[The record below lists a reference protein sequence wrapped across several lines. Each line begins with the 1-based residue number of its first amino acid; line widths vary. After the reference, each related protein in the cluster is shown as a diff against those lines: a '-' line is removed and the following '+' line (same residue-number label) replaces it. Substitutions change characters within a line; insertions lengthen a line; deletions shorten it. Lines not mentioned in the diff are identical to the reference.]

1 MLEAVSGVYRSIK
14 VGPPTQSDATM
25 GPVISAAQREKCENL
40 VEAAEEH
47 GGKVVCGGGRPAG
60 LDRGY
65 YFEPTVLDVPDNAN
79 PAAREEIFGPVIAV
93 IGYRDLDHAVEI
105 ANDSIYGLSGQVY
118 GADVATAVRVARRLR
133 TGAVNVNTTVF
144 SAYAPS
150 GGYKQSGLGRE
161 RGTDGIREFQE
172 VKHMSIGSFHY
183 DQHHHQAE
191 CQSDESTPFDLNW
204 LISVDDHILEPPNLW
219 VDRVAS
225 KDRDRAPHMEVD
237 DKGMDVWVYDGK
249 KMPSSGLSAVVG
261 KSKEEFSPEPLNYS
275 EMRPGCYDAKARVE
289 DMDLS
294 GVLASLCFPTLPRF
308 CGQLFMEASDREFGF
323 ECLQIYNDWLV
334 EEWCGAAPGRY
345 IPLMLIPMWDPALA
359 AEEMERMAAKGVTS
373 FAFSENPEPLGLPT
387 IHDADHYWEPVM
399 AKANELDMV
408 ASMHVGSSSTLP
420 RICNDA
426 PFMANLTWGA
436 SRTSGTMLS
445 WLFSGLF
452 QRYPNLKIALSE
464 GECGWMPY
472 FLERAEQVLDKQR
485 YWVKRGTKFMGHAG
499 NEADLDTLDIRE
511 TFRKHIYGCIIEDRH
526 AVKSLDEL
534 GEDNIMCE
542 TDYPHSDSTW
552 PNCIEVA
559 RNTMKDLPAE
569 VQYKLLRGNAERL
582 YRFTPAEPP
591 ALTGA

>member
-1 MLEAVSGVYRSIK
+1 MSNASG
-14 VGPPTQSDATM
+14 
-25 GPVISAAQREKCENL
+25 EN
-40 VEAAEEH
+40 
-47 GGKVVCGGGRPAG
+47 GGSTYN
-60 LDRGY
+60 LD
-65 YFEPTVLDVPDNAN
+65 
-79 PAAREEIFGPVIAV
+79 
-93 IGYRDLDHAVEI
+93 
-105 ANDSIYGLSGQVY
+105 
-118 GADVATAVRVARRLR
+118 
-133 TGAVNVNTTVF
+133 
-144 SAYAPS
+144 
-150 GGYKQSGLGRE
+150 
-161 RGTDGIREFQE
+161 
-172 VKHMSIGSFHY
+172 
-183 DQHHHQAE
+183 
-191 CQSDESTPFDLNW
+191 W

-219 VDRVAS
+219 VDRVAA
-225 KDRDRAPHMEVD
+225 KDRDRAPNMQTD
-237 DKGMDVWVYDGK
+237 DNGMDVWVYDGK

-261 KSKEEFSPEPLNYS
+261 KSKEEFSPEPLNYA

-289 DMDLS
+289 DMNQS

-323 ECLQIYNDWLV
+323 QCLQIYNDWLV

-345 IPLMLIPMWDPALA
+345 IPLMLIPMWDPKLA
-359 AEEMERMAAKGVTS
+359 VQEMERMAARGVTS

-399 AKANELDMV
+399 AAANDLGMV

-445 WLFSGLF
+445 WIFSGLF

-464 GECGWMPY
+464 GEIGWAPY

-485 YWVKRGTKFMGHAG
+485 YWVSRGTKFMGHAG

-511 TFRKHIYGCIIEDRH
+511 SFRNHIFGCIIEDRH
-526 AVKSLDEL
+526 ALKSLDEI
-534 GEDNIMCE
+534 GEDNVMCE

-552 PNCIEVA
+552 PNCIDVA
-559 RNTMKDLPAE
+559 RDTMKDLPE
-569 VQYKLLRGNAERL
+569 NVQYKLLRGNAERL

-591 ALTGA
+591 VLAKV

>member
-1 MLEAVSGVYRSIK
+1 VSEY
-14 VGPPTQSDATM
+14 
-25 GPVISAAQREKCENL
+25 
-40 VEAAEEH
+40 
-47 GGKVVCGGGRPAG
+47 
-60 LDRGY
+60 
-65 YFEPTVLDVPDNAN
+65 
-79 PAAREEIFGPVIAV
+79 
-93 IGYRDLDHAVEI
+93 
-105 ANDSIYGLSGQVY
+105 
-118 GADVATAVRVARRLR
+118 
-133 TGAVNVNTTVF
+133 
-144 SAYAPS
+144 
-150 GGYKQSGLGRE
+150 
-161 RGTDGIREFQE
+161 
-172 VKHMSIGSFHY
+172 
-183 DQHHHQAE
+183 
-191 CQSDESTPFDLNW
+191 DLNW

-219 VDRVAS
+219 VDRVAA

-237 DKGMDVWVYDGK
+237 DNGMDVWVYDGK
-249 KMPSSGLSAVVG
+249 RMPSSGLSAVVG
-261 KSKEEFSPEPLNYS
+261 KSKEEFSPEPLNYA
-275 EMRPGCYDAKARVE
+275 EMRPGCYDAKARIE
-289 DMDLS
+289 DMDRS

-323 ECLQIYNDWLV
+323 QCLQIYNDWLV
-334 EEWCGAAPGRY
+334 EDWCGAAPGRY

-359 AEEMERMAAKGVTS
+359 VTEMERMADKGVTA

-387 IHDADHYWEPVM
+387 IHDVNHYWDPVM
-399 AKANELDMV
+399 AAADELELV

-420 RICNDA
+420 KICTDA

-452 QRYPNLKIALSE
+452 QRFPNLKIALSE
-464 GECGWMPY
+464 GEVGWMPY

-485 YWVKRGTKFMGHAG
+485 YWVKRGTTFMGHAG

-511 TFRKHIYGCIIEDRH
+511 TFRNHIFGCIIEDRH

-552 PNCIEVA
+552 PDCIDVA
-559 RNTMKDLPAE
+559 RNTMKDLPDA

-591 ALTGA
+591 VLANA